1 MEIGISM
8 FGDLA
13 YNQSTKS
20 FQPAQQRLQE
30 MLEEIK
36 LADEVGLDVFG
47 IGEHHRPDFSV
58 SSPEIIL
65 AAAAGITKNIKLTSS
80 VTVLSST
87 DPVRVFQ
94 SFSTVDLLSNG
105 RAEITV
111 GRGSFIESFPLFGY
125 NLNDYN
131 GLFSEKLELL
141 LAINQN
147 EVVNWKGKYRAPLVN
162 QQVLPRPVAD
172 GLDIWVAVGGTPE
185 SVVRAARLG
194 LPLVVAII
202 GGMPKQFQ
210 PLFQLYK
217 EEYLKAGHDINK
229 MQLATHSHGLIG
241 DHAQDASDNYF
252 PNYAQQMNRIGKD
265 RGWAPYTKGQFEG
278 GRTKDGALFVGD
290 AAQVTDKILYHQEL
304 FGLTRFLLHV
314 DVGAPSHKDLMKTIE
329 LLGTRVRPEVTKA
342 LGGMNDGKSE
352 M

>member
-13 YNQSTKS
+13 FDQSTKS
-20 FQPAQQRLQE
+20 FQPAQQRIQE
-30 MLEEIK
+30 ILEEIK

-87 DPVRVFQ
+87 DPVRVYQ
-94 SFSTVDLLSNG
+94 NFSSLDLVSNG

-125 NLNDYN
+125 NLNDYA
-131 GLFSEKLELL
+131 GLFTEKLELL
-141 LAINQN
+141 KIINEN
-147 EVVNWKGKYRAPLVN
+147 DTVNWKGKYRAALVD
-162 QQVLPRPVAD
+162 QQVLPRAVD
-172 GLDIWVAVGGTPE
+172 NHLDIWIAVGGTPE

-194 LPLVVAII
+194 FPLIIAII

-210 PLFQLYK
+210 PFFQLYK
-217 EEYLKAGHDINK
+217 DEYLKAGHDPAK

-241 DHAQDASDNYF
+241 DSAQATADNYF
-252 PNYAQQMNRIGKD
+252 PHYAQQMNRIGKD
-265 RGWAPYTKGQFEG
+265 RGWAPYSKAQFEG

-290 AAQVTDKILYHQEL
+290 VDQVVDKILYHQEM
-304 FGLTRFLLHV
+304 FGLTRFLLHM
-314 DVGAPSHKDLMKTIE
+314 DVGAPPHKDLMRTIE
-329 LLGTRVRPEVTKA
+329 LLGTKVKPAVDKA
-342 LGGMNDGKSE
+342 LK
-352 M
+352 

>member
-1 MEIGISM
+1 M

-13 YNQSTKS
+13 FNLSTNAFQS
-20 FQPAQQRLQE
+20 AQQRIQE
-30 MLEEIK
+30 ILEEIK

-80 VTVLSST
+80 VTVLSSA
-87 DPVRVFQ
+87 DPVRVYQ
-94 SFSTVDLLSNG
+94 NFSSLDLVSNG

-125 NLNDYN
+125 NLNDYA

-141 LAINQN
+141 KAINEQD
-147 EVVNWKGKYRAPLVN
+147 VITWKGKYRAPLVE
-162 QQVLPRPVAD
+162 QQVLPRAVD
-172 GLDIWVAVGGTPE
+172 NHLDIWIAVGGTPE

-194 LPLVVAII
+194 LPLIIAII

-210 PLFQLYK
+210 PFFQLYRD
-217 EEYLKAGHDINK
+217 EYLKAGHDPAK

-241 DHAQDASDNYF
+241 DSEQAIADSYF
-252 PNYAQQMNRIGKD
+252 PHYAQQMNRIGKD
-265 RGWAPYTKGQFEG
+265 RGWAPYSRDQFEG
-278 GRTKDGALFVGD
+278 GRTKDGALFIGD
-290 AAQVTDKILYHQEL
+290 AAQVTDKILYHQEQ
-304 FGLTRFLLHV
+304 FGLTRFLLHT
-314 DVGAPSHKDLMKTIE
+314 DVGAPSHKDIMRTIE
-329 LLGTRVRPEVTKA
+329 ILGTKVKPAVNKA
-342 LGGMNDGKSE
+342 LGQ
-352 M
+352 

>member
-13 YNQSTKS
+13 YNHSTKS
-20 FQPAQQRLQE
+20 FQPAQQRIRQILQE
-30 MLEEIK
+30 VK

-65 AAAAGITKNIKLTSS
+65 AAAAGMTKNIKLTSS

-87 DPVRVFQ
+87 DPVRVYQNFA
-94 SFSTVDLLSNG
+94 SLDLVSEG

-125 NLNDYN
+125 NLNDYA
-131 GLFSEKLELL
+131 GLFTEKLELL
-141 LAINQN
+141 LAIDKN
-147 EVVNWKGKYRAPLVN
+147 ETISWKGKYRAPLVE
-162 QQVLPRPVAD
+162 QQVLPRPVNNH
-172 GLDIWVAVGGTPE
+172 LDVWIAVGGTPE

-194 LPLVVAII
+194 LPLIVAII
-202 GGMPKQFQ
+202 GGMPRQFQ
-210 PLFQLYK
+210 PFFQLYK
-217 EEYLKAGHDINK
+217 DEYIKAGHDPAK

-241 DHAQDASDNYF
+241 DDAQATSNRYY
-252 PNYAQQMNRIGKD
+252 PHYADQMNRIGKD
-265 RGWAPYTKGQFEG
+265 RGWSPYTKEQFEG
-278 GRTKDGALFVGD
+278 SRSREGALFVGD
-290 AAQVTDKILYHQEL
+290 PAQVVDKILYHQEM

-314 DVGAPSHKDLMKTIE
+314 DVGAPDHKDLMRTIE
-329 LLGTRVRPEVTKA
+329 LLGTKVKPEIDKA
-342 LGGMNDGKSE
+342 LNK
-352 M
+352 

>member
-13 YNQSTKS
+13 FDQSTKS
-20 FQPAQQRLQE
+20 FQPAQQRIQE
-30 MLEEIK
+30 ILEEIK

-87 DPVRVFQ
+87 DPVRVYQ
-94 SFSTVDLLSNG
+94 NFSSLDLVSNG

-125 NLNDYN
+125 NLNDYA

-141 LAINQN
+141 KIINEN
-147 EVVNWKGKYRAPLVN
+147 DTVNWKGKYRAALVD
-162 QQVLPRPVAD
+162 QQVLPRAVD
-172 GLDIWVAVGGTPE
+172 NHLDIWIAVGGTPE

-194 LPLVVAII
+194 FPLIVAII

-210 PLFQLYK
+210 PFFQLYK
-217 EEYLKAGHDINK
+217 DEYLKAGHDPAK

-241 DHAQDASDNYF
+241 DNAQATADNYF
-252 PNYAQQMNRIGKD
+252 PHYAQQMNRIGKD
-265 RGWAPYTKGQFEG
+265 RGWAPYSKAQFEG

-290 AAQVTDKILYHQEL
+290 VDQVVDKILYHQEM
-304 FGLTRFLLHV
+304 FGLTRFLLHM
-314 DVGAPSHKDLMKTIE
+314 DVGAPPHKDLMRTIE
-329 LLGTRVRPEVTKA
+329 LLGTKVKPAVDKA
-342 LGGMNDGKSE
+342 LK
-352 M
+352 

>member
-13 YNQSTKS
+13 YNHSTKS

-30 MLEEIK
+30 MLEEVR

-58 SSPEIIL
+58 SSPEMIL

-87 DPVRVFQ
+87 DPVRVYQ
-94 SFSTVDLLSNG
+94 NFSTVDLLSNG

-125 NLNDYN
+125 NLNDYS
-131 GLFSEKLELL
+131 GLFTEKLELL
-141 LAINQN
+141 KAINEN
-147 EVVNWKGKYRAPLVN
+147 EIVNWKGKYRAPLVS
-162 QQVLPRPVAD
+162 QQVLPRAVD
-172 GLDIWVAVGGTPE
+172 NHLDIWIAVGGTPE
-185 SVVRAARLG
+185 SVVRAAKLG
-194 LPLVVAII
+194 FPLIIAII

-210 PLFQLYK
+210 PFFKLYK
-217 EEYLKAGHDINK
+217 EEYIKAGHDPAK
-229 MQLATHSHGLIG
+229 MQIATHSHGLIG
-241 DHAQDASDNYF
+241 EDSQRISDSYF
-252 PNYAQQMNRIGKD
+252 PHYASQMNRIGKD
-265 RGWAPYTKGQFEG
+265 RGWSAYTRDQFEG
-278 GRTKDGALFVGD
+278 GRTRDGALFVGD
-290 AAQVTDKILYHQEL
+290 VNQVTDKILYHQEM

-314 DVGAPSHKDLMKTIE
+314 DVGAPSHQDLLKTIE
-329 LLGTRVRPEVTKA
+329 LLGTKVKPAVSKA
-342 LGGMNDGKSE
+342 LGQ
-352 M
+352 

>member
-13 YNQSTKS
+13 YNHSTKS
-20 FQPAQQRLQE
+20 FQPAQQRIRQILQE
-30 MLEEIK
+30 VK

-65 AAAAGITKNIKLTSS
+65 AAAAGMTKNIKLTSS

-87 DPVRVFQ
+87 DPVRVYQNFA
-94 SFSTVDLLSNG
+94 SLDLVSEG

-125 NLNDYN
+125 NLNDYA
-131 GLFSEKLELL
+131 GLFTEKLELL
-141 LAINQN
+141 LAIDKN
-147 EVVNWKGKYRAPLVN
+147 ETISWKGKYRAPLVE
-162 QQVLPRPVAD
+162 QQVLPRPVNNH
-172 GLDIWVAVGGTPE
+172 LDVWIAVGGTPE

-194 LPLVVAII
+194 LPLIVAII
-202 GGMPKQFQ
+202 GGMPRQFQ
-210 PLFQLYK
+210 PFFQLYK
-217 EEYLKAGHDINK
+217 DEYIKAGHDPAK

-241 DHAQDASDNYF
+241 DDAQATSNRYY
-252 PNYAQQMNRIGKD
+252 PHYADQMNRIGKD
-265 RGWAPYTKGQFEG
+265 RGWSPYTKEQFEG
-278 GRTKDGALFVGD
+278 GRSREGALFVGD
-290 AAQVTDKILYHQEL
+290 PAQVVDKILYHQEM

-314 DVGAPSHKDLMKTIE
+314 DVGAPDHKDLMRTIE
-329 LLGTRVRPEVTKA
+329 LLGTKVKPEIDKA
-342 LGGMNDGKSE
+342 LNK
-352 M
+352 

>member
-13 YNQSTKS
+13 YNHSTKS
-20 FQPAQQRLQE
+20 FQPAQQRIRQILRE
-30 MLEEIK
+30 VK

-65 AAAAGITKNIKLTSS
+65 AAAAGMTKNIKLTSS

-87 DPVRVFQ
+87 DPVRVYQNFA
-94 SFSTVDLLSNG
+94 SLDLVSEG

-125 NLNDYN
+125 NLNDYA
-131 GLFSEKLELL
+131 GLFTEKLELL
-141 LAINQN
+141 LAIDKN
-147 EVVNWKGKYRAPLVN
+147 ETISWKGKYRAPLVE
-162 QQVLPRPVAD
+162 QQVLPRPVNNH
-172 GLDIWVAVGGTPE
+172 LDVWIAVGGTPE

-194 LPLVVAII
+194 LPLIVAII
-202 GGMPKQFQ
+202 GGMPRQFQ
-210 PLFQLYK
+210 PFFQLYK
-217 EEYLKAGHDINK
+217 DEYIKAGHDPAK

-241 DHAQDASDNYF
+241 DDAQATSNRYY
-252 PNYAQQMNRIGKD
+252 PHYADQMNRIGKD
-265 RGWAPYTKGQFEG
+265 RGWSLYTKEQFEG
-278 GRTKDGALFVGD
+278 GRSREGALFVGD
-290 AAQVTDKILYHQEL
+290 PAQVVDKILYHQEM

-314 DVGAPSHKDLMKTIE
+314 DVGAPDHKDLMRTIE
-329 LLGTRVRPEVTKA
+329 LLGTKVKPEIDKA
-342 LGGMNDGKSE
+342 LNK
-352 M
+352 